1 MKVSIWLCM
10 FVAVL
15 YGAEQDE
22 VTLLR
27 WAGPPGSR
35 PDTYEE
41 WIALHPYTSF
51 SYTLDRFA
59 PGDKRQGSV
68 AILTE
73 QSVFISLTSEIDQL
87 INNLQAEGYTV
98 LSYQI
103 SGGEPE
109 TLRTFL
115 HELYLSDD
123 IEGALFIGDL
133 PVAWFEIAN
142 DFGEYGY
149 AQFPIDLYYMDLN
162 GTWLDTMNTGNGRF
176 DGHTGDLNPEI
187 YIGRLVPP
195 TDPDTLYLKNYLRK
209 DNAYR
214 HDTIVMPQRAL
225 VFVDDD
231 WESQAIG
238 WSYLISIAFPDTM
251 NYWNPETTRASVYR
265 VKLDTAQV
273 WVSLFAHSW
282 PGGHQFAFNSG
293 ASHDYYYAN
302 EYNTQNPPS
311 NFYNFF
317 CCSYCR
323 YTSADYGGGWSIF
336 NPSYG
341 LGAIGSTKTGS
352 MLNFSPFYYPLSQG
366 ETLGE
371 AFKNWFTC
379 ITDDGVTFDELCWHY
394 GMTLLGDPW
403 LLPYG
408 HPLSIAETSPDIISD
423 WHLTILGN
431 PVSSTLNIMFSLE
444 TNSHVNITLYDCTGR
459 KLAHIVDKP
468 FEPGNHSL
476 RYRMIDNAGVPL
488 PQGVYILRAEAD
500 TQITVKKIIK
510 I

>member
-1 MKVSIWLCM
+1 MKVSIWWCM
-10 FVAVL
+10 LVAVL

-27 WAGPPGSR
+27 WAGPPGSQ

-41 WIALHPYTSF
+41 WIAMHPHTDF
-51 SYTLDRFA
+51 SYSLEKIA
-59 PGDKRQGSV
+59 HGDGRQGTV

-73 QSVFISLTSEIDQL
+73 QSIFTSITSEIDQL

-98 LSYQI
+98 LSYQM
-103 SGGEPE
+103 SGSEPE

-115 HELYLSDD
+115 NDLYVSDNL
-123 IEGALFIGDL
+123 EGALLIGDL
-133 PVAWFEIAN
+133 PVAWYEIAN
-142 DFGEYGY
+142 DFGEHGY
-149 AQFPIDLYYMDLN
+149 TEFPIDLYYMDLD
-162 GTWLDTMNTGNGRF
+162 GTWLDTMNTGNGKF
-176 DGHTGDLNPEI
+176 DGHTGNLNPEI

-195 TDPDTLYLKNYLRK
+195 TAPDSLYLKNYLRK
-209 DNAYR
+209 NNAYR
-214 HDTIVMPQRAL
+214 RDTIIMPQRAL

-231 WESQAIG
+231 WQTWG
-238 WSYLISIAFPDTM
+238 PVWSYNISMAFPDTM
-251 NYWNPETTRASVYR
+251 NYWHPETTRASIYR

-282 PGGHQFAFNSG
+282 PGGHQFKYNNGSFY
-293 ASHDYYYAN
+293 DYYYSN

-317 CCSYCR
+317 CCSFCR
-323 YTSADYGGGWSIF
+323 YTTADYGGGWSIF

-352 MLNFSPFYYPLSQG
+352 MLDFQAFYQPLSQNKTIG
-366 ETLGE
+366 ES
-371 AFKNWFTC
+371 FKDWFTY
-379 ITDDGVTFDELCWHY
+379 ITNNGVTFDELCWHY

-408 HPLSIAETSPDIISD
+408 HELSIVETSPDMISD
-423 WHLTILGN
+423 WNLTILGN
-431 PVSSTLNIMFSLE
+431 PVSSILNIMFSLKK
-444 TNSHVNITLYDCTGR
+444 NSHVNITLYDCAGR
-459 KLAHIVDKP
+459 KLAHIADKA
-468 FEPGNHSL
+468 FGPGNHNLSHQL
-476 RYRMIDNAGVPL
+476 LDTSGVPL
-488 PQGVYILRAEAD
+488 PQGVYILRAETD
-500 TQITVKKIIK
+500 TQVTIKKIIK